1 MSKPVALTIAGSDPT
16 GGAGVQADL
25 KTFAAHKVYGA
36 SVVSVLTAQ
45 NASRFEVFPVPGA
58 FISAQIEAVF
68 EALAI
73 KTIKIGMLGTVEAV
87 GTIIDCLQ
95 RYNHDQKIPVV
106 LDPVLKA
113 SNGGTGLEGD
123 GLALLRDELLPLC
136 TLIKPNLYEAAVL
149 LDEKEALDPVQM
161 GEQAHR
167 LAQRYQGSVLLS
179 GGHLSGP
186 EAVDI
191 LFHEGA
197 IHSFPP
203 KKREHCELHG
213 TGCALTSAIAAN
225 LANGHDLYA
234 SVERAR
240 SWLLQLWGVNMK
252 LYQQDKV
259 RHLDHLALS
268 SFLKDQS

>member
-45 NASRFEVFPVPGA
+45 NASRFEMFPVSGA

-68 EALAI
+68 EAFAV
-73 KTIKIGMLGTVEAV
+73 KAIKIGMLGTLEAV
-87 GTIIDCLQ
+87 SAVIDCLHI
-95 RYNHDQKIPVV
+95 YNSQQKIPVV

-113 SNGGTGLEGD
+113 SNGGTGLEGE

-136 TLIKPNLYEAAVL
+136 TLIKPNLYEAGVL
-149 LDEKEALDPVQM
+149 LDKKQAVGPLQM
-161 GEQAHR
+161 AEQAQLLGRRHKC
-167 LAQRYQGSVLLS
+167 SVLLS

-191 LFHEGA
+191 FFHEDE
-197 IHSFPP
+197 IHSFSPT
-203 KKREHCELHG
+203 KKQSGERHG
-213 TGCALTSAIAAN
+213 TGCTLTSAIAAN
-225 LANGHDLYA
+225 LANGHDLYT
-234 SVERAR
+234 SVECAR
-240 SWLLQLWGVNMK
+240 SWLLQLWGINIQAD
-252 LYQQDKV
+252 QQDKMEY
-259 RHLDHLALS
+259 LDHLALLS
-268 SFLKDQS
+268 VPKEQS